1 MSISKFPHHDVAV
14 VGAGLAGL
22 TLALALARSGMH
34 IALIERQSPDQL
46 AAVEV
51 DGRTTALA
59 ASARVVLEDIGVW
72 HRLEPYGGPILDIRV
87 TDRAS
92 PLHIHFAH
100 AAVGDD
106 PMGHIVE
113 NHILRRELLAAL
125 AAEPTLTAYWQ
136 QSVTAFDGAG
146 DGSGATATLTL
157 DSGTIIQA
165 PLVAAADGRGS
176 ALRRMAGIGVRASD
190 YHETAIVCTAYHE
203 HSHDG
208 IAHERFL
215 SGGPFAIL
223 PMLDNAAGQYRS
235 SIVWTENRSLAE
247 HLLTVPK
254 PRFER
259 ELARRF
265 GDFLGQVTVP
275 GEVWSYPLSVV
286 VAKRLTGPR
295 LVLVGEAAHGMHPIA
310 GQGFNVSMRDIVG
323 LRDAVT
329 GASLAGQDHGSPMAL
344 SAYARKRWPDIWAM
358 VAATDGLNRLFRT
371 DLPPVALARRLG
383 LASVNRLPLLKRQF
397 QRHAMGMLPFGR

>member
-190 YHETAIVCTAYHE
+190 YHETRHCLHRLSRALARR
-203 HSHDG
+203 HSP
-208 IAHERFL
+208 HERFL

-247 HLLTVPK
+247 HLLT
-254 PRFER
+254 
-259 ELARRF
+259 
-265 GDFLGQVTVP
+265 
-275 GEVWSYPLSVV
+275 
-286 VAKRLTGPR
+286 GPR
-295 LVLVGEAAHGMHPIA
+295 NLGSSGSWHA
-310 GQGFNVSMRDIVG
+310 VSVIFSGR
-323 LRDAVT
+323 
-329 GASLAGQDHGSPMAL
+329 S
-344 SAYARKRWPDIWAM
+344 
-358 VAATDGLNRLFRT
+358 LFR
-371 DLPPVALARRLG
+371 
-383 LASVNRLPLLKRQF
+383 
-397 QRHAMGMLPFGR
+397 GRSGPTHCPSLSQSA